1 MQLESVAEQFS
12 HDASVEFHDEREKS
26 RKSMQFE
33 LETYLESLKVFSGS
47 NGQNLVSIPSN
58 IDLVSD
64 AMDRGRIYLNC
75 TPKNVAI
82 KIVSGVTSEKS
93 SRTLLLH
100 TTVSIM

>member
-12 HDASVEFHDEREKS
+12 HKAAIEFHSEREKS

-64 AMDRGRIYLNC
+64 AMDRGRIC
-75 TPKNVAI
+75 
-82 KIVSGVTSEKS
+82 
-93 SRTLLLH
+93 
-100 TTVSIM
+100 

>member
-12 HDASVEFHDEREKS
+12 HKAAVEFHGEREKS

-64 AMDRGRIYLNC
+64 AMDRGRIC
-75 TPKNVAI
+75 
-82 KIVSGVTSEKS
+82 
-93 SRTLLLH
+93 
-100 TTVSIM
+100 